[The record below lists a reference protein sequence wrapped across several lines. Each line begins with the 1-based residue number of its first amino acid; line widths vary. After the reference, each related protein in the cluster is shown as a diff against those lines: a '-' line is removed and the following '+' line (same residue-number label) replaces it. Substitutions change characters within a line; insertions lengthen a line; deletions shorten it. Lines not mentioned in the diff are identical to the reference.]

1 VRPTVPTAP
10 AAPTA
15 PIGTISDSVTTTR
28 QQAAPTV
35 VAELVAALALEHQPV
50 RVLDCGGGSGRVAV
64 PLAELGADVTVV
76 DISADAL
83 ATLTRRAEEAGVADR
98 VHAVQGDVESIAD
111 AIGSDVFDLAL
122 VHSVLDAVLDPVAA
136 LASVAST
143 LRPGGLLSIV
153 VVNPVAS
160 VLAKVLAGDLEAA
173 VLDLRLAAGSAGRSD
188 QLDGP
193 ALERLCAEVGLT
205 VEQVRGEGVFSEFIP
220 TAAADGV
227 TQAGVDIAQIVA
239 EMETLCASMP
249 PYRDIAARLNV
260 VARRGSQ
267 R

>member
-1 VRPTVPTAP
+1 
-10 AAPTA
+10 
-15 PIGTISDSVTTTR
+15 
-28 QQAAPTV
+28 
-35 VAELVAALALEHQPV
+35 VAALALERQPV

-64 PLAELGADVTVV
+64 PVAELGADVTVV

-111 AIGSDVFDLAL
+111 AVGSDRFDLAL
-122 VHSVLDAVLDPVAA
+122 VHSVLDVVVDPATA

-143 LRPGGLLSIV
+143 VRVGGLVSIV

-173 VLDLRLAAGSAGRSD
+173 VVELRLAAGPKGRGD

-193 ALERLCAEVGLT
+193 ALVQLCGDVGLT

-220 TAAADGV
+220 TAAAEGV
-227 TQAGVDIAQIVA
+227 TPAGAEVAQIVA

-260 VARRGSQ
+260 VARHGPQ

>member
-1 VRPTVPTAP
+1 MRPTVPTVPPGTNSDAATTVRQQGAP
-10 AAPTA
+10 A
-15 PIGTISDSVTTTR
+15 
-28 QQAAPTV
+28 V
-35 VAELVAALALEHQPV
+35 VAELVATLALERQPV

-64 PLAELGADVTVV
+64 PVAELGADVTVV

-83 ATLTRRAEEAGVADR
+83 ATLTRRAAEAGVADR

-111 AIGSDVFDLAL
+111 AVGSNLFDLAL
-122 VHSVLDAVLDPVAA
+122 VHAVLDAVDPATA

-143 LRPGGLLSIV
+143 LRPGGLVSIV
-153 VVNPVAS
+153 VANPVAS
-160 VLAKVLAGDLEAA
+160 VLAKVLAGDLDAA
-173 VLDLRLAAGSAGRSD
+173 VGELRLAAGSKGRGD
-188 QLDGP
+188 QLDRP
-193 ALERLCAEVGLT
+193 ALVQLCNDAGLV

-220 TAAADGV
+220 TSAADGM
-227 TQAGVDIAQIVA
+227 TQAGGEATQIVA